1 MGEEQIPARALRS
14 RNADSPSRTAAPMS
28 AREALDA
35 LHDDVAQDLFVA
47 RSALVQLNASLPG
60 DQPAGTLA
68 RLALTAVGRAMVR
81 TSELVS
87 GLRAADEP
95 PEANLAAGLQQALL
109 DVAAPIGIAVSYRE
123 TGSGAYPPPNANPSI
138 IGIVRE
144 ALVNVR
150 EHAEASEVRVSVRR
164 NANSTRIAV
173 ADNGHGLEPDAQVE
187 PAEPEAP
194 HHHGYG
200 LAEMQHRAS
209 SGRASR
215 PRVAAWRGHDPDH
228 RHPARAVDGAWRL
241 AAGLCA
247 SWWWTTT
254 RSSARPCARRSRRPV

>member
-14 RNADSPSRTAAPMS
+14 RNADTPAPMS

-187 PAEPEAP
+187 PADPEAP

-200 LAEMQHRAS
+200 LAEMQHRA
-209 SGRASR
+209 RALGGHLGLESR
-215 PRVAAWRGHDPDH
+215 P
-228 RHPARAVDGAWRL
+228 GAGTIL
-241 AAGLCA
+241 IIDIPPE
-247 SWWWTTT
+247 
-254 RSSARPCARRSRRPV
+254 RSTEHGD